1 MNQPQKNT
9 PKKPM
14 TAITPTREDD
24 FAGWYQAVIKSADLA
39 ENSPVRGSMIVKP
52 YGWALWEN
60 MQKTFDPWLKDYGVQ
75 NTAFPLLIPVSFL
88 AKEAQHVEGFA
99 KECAVVT
106 HHRLEADG
114 KGGLIPSSKAELE
127 EPFVVRPT
135 SETIIGDAMSRWIQS
150 YRDLPLQLNQWGS
163 VMRWEMRTRLFL
175 RTSEFFWHEG
185 HCAFEDDAGATKDCL
200 TILDMYEKFF
210 RDYLAF
216 DGYKGVKT
224 AEERFPGADQTYA
237 FESIMQDG
245 KALQAAT
252 THNLGTNFA
261 KSCGIKYQNRDGKE
275 TFAHTTSWA
284 FSTRTIGA
292 LIMIH
297 GDDDGMIMPPR
308 IAPTQVMIIP
318 VMKDDTQTSTI
329 LDFCDS
335 LTRQLKSKGFSVKT
349 DNRDMRSSDK
359 MWDAVKKGIPVRIE
373 VGAREVEQGQV
384 TCVRRDLGKESK
396 KTLAV
401 HEFVETLPQI
411 LDQIHDSLLSKS
423 TALKTAYTQNLKTLE
438 DVKSFYHAEG
448 KGCVKVPVSLL
459 QDTGLEAIKET
470 YSLTARVMP
479 FEDEGQTVLLA
490 KAY

>member
-1 MNQPQKNT
+1 MNQPQKNA

-60 MQKTFDPWLKDYGVQ
+60 MQKTFDPWLKEYGVQ

-114 KGGLIPSSKAELE
+114 KGGLIPSPKAELE

-135 SETIIGDAMSRWIQS
+135 SETIIGDAMARWIQS

-335 LTRQLKSKGFSVKT
+335 LTRQLKAKGFSVKT
-349 DNRDMRSSDK
+349 DNRDLRSSDK
-359 MWDAVKKGIPVRIE
+359 MWDAVKKGVPVRVE
-373 VGAREVEQGQV
+373 VGAREVEQGQI
-384 TCVRRDLGKESK
+384 TFVRRDIGKESK
-396 KTLAV
+396 KTV
-401 HEFVETLPQI
+401 SVNEFIETLPQVM
-411 LDQIHDSLLSKS
+411 DQIHDSLLLKS
-423 TALKTAYTQNLKTLE
+423 TALKTTYTQNVKTVD
-438 DVKSFYHAEG
+438 DVRSFYQADG
-448 KGCVKVPVSLL
+448 KGFVKVPVSLL
-459 QDTGLEAIKET
+459 TDPGLEPIKET
-470 YSLTARVMP
+470 YGLTARVMP